1 MSLHICFTDRLDR
14 KSIHPIQTTLQDYG
28 TNLPELAAFDLPSR
42 TRCICF
48 VKNKIVSQK
57 NIIPEVVSDSQAPSE
72 SQDKDELQLTSSEV
86 KAKTDTHIL
95 EQQRG
100 ISLKSLPMSYELFMS
115 GRWCNSCRCCRRCL
129 KEVNTVISSCNLN
142 PIHRVSP
149 ELGRVGFASTEMGWY
164 FNLTSFAK
172 MYRDTFCTSKNN
184 LFDITAFTKRL
195 WGSIWY
201 ISEHR

>member
-100 ISLKSLPMSYELFMS
+100 ISLKSLPMSFVLQSSKHKSF
-115 GRWCNSCRCCRRCL
+115 W
-129 KEVNTVISSCNLN
+129 VNVIDT
-142 PIHRVSP
+142 PGH
-149 ELGRVGFASTEMGWY
+149 GFFWMKLRTLYVW
-164 FNLTSFAK
+164 
-172 MYRDTFCTSKNN
+172 
-184 LFDITAFTKRL
+184 
-195 WGSIWY
+195 
-201 ISEHR
+201 